1 MPSGLRWTTTA
12 RLDHPVEPFPRSA
25 GSIQGTSFTV
35 SSAAPFAMNMPSAV
49 QLRAG
54 KAPTIDHPR
63 QGGDIY
69 RKGVVPKGIVN

>member
-1 MPSGLRWTTTA
+1 
-12 RLDHPVEPFPRSA
+12 
-25 GSIQGTSFTV
+25 
-35 SSAAPFAMNMPSAV
+35 MNMPSAV

-69 RKGVVPKGIVN
+69 RKGVVTKGIVN